1 LFEINFY
8 LYEIYRVFIISLL
21 LFVLKIT
28 WSIRKIDIK
37 QLIYL
42 CNLERERH
50 FGRAAEASFV
60 SQPTL
65 SMRLKNLE
73 KELGLSLINR
83 SNNFDGF
90 TPEGERVL
98 SWAREIVSVYQG
110 LKLEVESLK
119 HGVSGTLRIGVV
131 PQCSISLPTL
141 LKAVSGRYPQ
151 LDYQVMVLSADQLLD
166 ALNSHTVDVGIGF
179 FELATLR
186 ELHFQAEML
195 KDNGVE
201 VVWHPQHFP
210 QLAGNGPLTVKEL
223 AQIPLCLADQT
234 RYFRR
239 YIDGHFREADVSQ
252 RVILE
257 TTSLFQLL
265 QSVKVGLGCLISP
278 IGHLIPEVTNKLCRR
293 QLLLPP
299 MSRHSAVVIAEPG
312 RATPLAQHFFDEVRH
327 VLVTFTE

>member
-1 LFEINFY
+1 M
-8 LYEIYRVFIISLL
+8 
-21 LFVLKIT
+21 
-28 WSIRKIDIK
+28 DIK

-73 KELGLSLINR
+73 RELDLSLINR

-98 SWAREIVSVYQG
+98 TWAREIVSVYQG

-131 PQCSISLPTL
+131 PQCSISLPLL
-141 LKAVSGRYPQ
+141 LKGIGERYPQ
-151 LDYQVMVLSADQLLD
+151 LNYRVSVLSADQLLD
-166 ALNSHTVDVGIGF
+166 ALNSYTVDVGIGF
-179 FELATLR
+179 FELVTLR
-186 ELHFQAEML
+186 ELHFQAEPL
-195 KDNGVE
+195 QDGGVE
-201 VVWHPQHFP
+201 VVWHPAHFP
-210 QLAGNGPLTVKEL
+210 QLKGEGPLELKALKE
-223 AQIPLCLADQT
+223 IPFCLAEQT

-239 YIDGHFREADVSQ
+239 YLDTHFREADIHL

-257 TTSLFQLL
+257 TTSVFQLI
-265 QSVKVGLGCLISP
+265 QAAQVGLGCLISP
-278 IGHLIPEVTNKLCRR
+278 GGHLLPDMTPELCSRPLAIAPMTR
-293 QLLLPP
+293 QA
-299 MSRHSAVVIAEPG
+299 AVVIAEPG
-312 RATPLAQHFFDEVRH
+312 RAMPLSQHFFDEVRRW
-327 VLVTFTE
+327 LSER

>member
-1 LFEINFY
+1 M
-8 LYEIYRVFIISLL
+8 
-21 LFVLKIT
+21 
-28 WSIRKIDIK
+28 DIK

-90 TPEGERVL
+90 TVEGERVL

-119 HGVSGTLRIGVV
+119 HGVNGTLRIGVV
-131 PQCSISLPTL
+131 PQCSISLPL
-141 LKAVSGRYPQ
+141 MLKGMSDRYPQ
-151 LDYQVMVLSADQLLD
+151 LNYRVAVLSADQLLE

-186 ELHFQAEML
+186 ELHFQAEPL
-195 KDNGVE
+195 QDDGVE
-201 VVWHPQHFP
+201 VVFHPQHFP
-210 QLAGNGPLTVKEL
+210 QLAGTTPLALEQLATV
-223 AQIPLCLADQT
+223 PLCLAEQT

-239 YIDGHFREADVSQ
+239 YLDSHFREADVML

-257 TTSLFQLL
+257 TTSVFQLI
-265 QSVKVGLGCLISP
+265 QGVQVGLGCLISP
-278 IGHLIPEVTNKLCRR
+278 CGHLLPDMMSGLHSRR
-293 QLLLPP
+293 LAIAP
-299 MSRHSAVVIAEPG
+299 MSRQAAVVVAEPG
-312 RATPLAQHFFDEVRH
+312 RATPLSQHFFDEVRRW
-327 VLVTFTE
+327 LSEGRGGR

>member
-1 LFEINFY
+1 M
-8 LYEIYRVFIISLL
+8 
-21 LFVLKIT
+21 
-28 WSIRKIDIK
+28 DIK

-60 SQPTL
+60 SQPTI

-73 KELGLSLINR
+73 RELGLSLINR

-119 HGVSGTLRIGVV
+119 HGVTGTLRLGVV
-131 PQCSISLPTL
+131 PQCSMSLAVM
-141 LKAVSGRYPQ
+141 LKAISDRYPQ
-151 LDYQVMVLSADQLLD
+151 LDYRVAVLSADQLLE

-186 ELHFQAEML
+186 ELHFQAETL
-195 KDNGVE
+195 ADNGVE
-201 VVWHPQHFP
+201 LLYHPQHFP
-210 QLAGNGPLTVKEL
+210 QLEGDSLL
-223 AQIPLCLADQT
+223 ALHDVAALPLCLAEQT

-239 YIDGHFREADVSQ
+239 YVDGHFREAGLSM
-252 RVILE
+252 RVVLE
-257 TTSLFQLL
+257 TTSVFQLL
-265 QSVKVGLGCLISP
+265 QGVQVGLGCMVSP
-278 IGHLIPEVTNKLCRR
+278 VGHLIDGMTSGLQRR
-293 QLLLPP
+293 KMALPP
-299 MSRHSAVVIAEPG
+299 MSRQGAVVIAEPG
-312 RATPLAQHFFDEVRH
+312 RATPLAQHFFDEVRRW
-327 VLVTFTE
+327 LMN

>member
-1 LFEINFY
+1 M
-8 LYEIYRVFIISLL
+8 
-21 LFVLKIT
+21 
-28 WSIRKIDIK
+28 DIK

-73 KELGLSLINR
+73 RELGLSLINR

-119 HGVSGTLRIGVV
+119 HGVTGTLRIGVV
-131 PQCSISLPTL
+131 PQCSISLPVM
-141 LKAVSGRYPQ
+141 LKAISDRYPQ
-151 LDYQVMVLSADQLLD
+151 LDYRVAVLSADQLLD

-186 ELHFQAEML
+186 ELHFQAETL
-195 KDNGVE
+195 DDNGIE
-201 VVWHPQHFP
+201 LLYHPQHFP
-210 QLAGNGPLTVKEL
+210 LVSGEEPLTLEEVATL
-223 AQIPLCLADQT
+223 PLCLAEQT

-239 YIDGHFREADVSQ
+239 YIDGHFRDAQ
-252 RVILE
+252 LTLRVVLE
-257 TTSLFQLL
+257 TTSVFQLL
-265 QSVKVGLGCLISP
+265 QGVQVGLGCMVSP
-278 IGHLIPEVTNKLCRR
+278 VGHLIDGMTSGLQRR
-293 QLLLPP
+293 RIAMPP
-299 MSRHSAVVIAEPG
+299 MSRQGAVVIAEPG
-312 RATPLAQHFFDEVRH
+312 RATPLAQHFFDEVRRW
-327 VLVTFTE
+327 LKG

>member
-1 LFEINFY
+1 M
-8 LYEIYRVFIISLL
+8 
-21 LFVLKIT
+21 
-28 WSIRKIDIK
+28 DIK

-73 KELGLSLINR
+73 RELGLSLINR

-119 HGVSGTLRIGVV
+119 HGVTGILRIGVV
-131 PQCSISLPTL
+131 PQCSVSLPLL
-141 LKAVSGRYPQ
+141 LKSVSGQYPQ
-151 LDYQVMVLSADQLLD
+151 LDYRVAVLSADQLLD

-186 ELHFQAEML
+186 ELHFQAEAL
-195 KDNGVE
+195 QDNGVE
-201 VVWHPQHFP
+201 VVFHPQHFP
-210 QLAGNGPLTVKEL
+210 QLRGDGEL
-223 AQIPLCLADQT
+223 AFNDLQHIPLCLAEQT

-239 YIDGHFREADVSQ
+239 YLDSHFREAEVHP
-252 RVILE
+252 RVVLE
-257 TTSLFQLL
+257 TTSVFQLV
-265 QSVKVGLGCLISP
+265 QGVQVGLGCLISP
-278 IGHLIPEVTNKLCRR
+278 RGHLLPEMMPELQSR
-293 QLLLPP
+293 QLAIQP
-299 MSRHSAVVIAEPG
+299 MSRQAAVVIAEPG
-312 RATPLAQHFFDEVRH
+312 RATPLSQHFFDEVRRW
-327 VLVTFTE
+327 LSER

>member
-1 LFEINFY
+1 M
-8 LYEIYRVFIISLL
+8 
-21 LFVLKIT
+21 
-28 WSIRKIDIK
+28 DIK

-73 KELGLSLINR
+73 RELGLSLINR

-90 TPEGERVL
+90 TAEGERVL

-119 HGVSGTLRIGVV
+119 HGVNGTLRIGVV
-131 PQCSISLPTL
+131 PQCSISLPMM
-141 LKAVSGRYPQ
+141 LKAISDRYPQ
-151 LDYQVMVLSADQLLD
+151 LDYRVDVLSADQLLD

-186 ELHFQAEML
+186 ELHFQAETL
-195 KDNGVE
+195 QDNGVE
-201 VVWHPQHFP
+201 VVFHPRHFP
-210 QLAGNGPLTVKEL
+210 HLTGEGAL
-223 AQIPLCLADQT
+223 TLEDLQDIPLCLAEQT

-239 YIDGHFREADVSQ
+239 YLDTHFRETGIKL
-252 RVILE
+252 RVIME
-257 TTSLFQLL
+257 TTSVFQLV
-265 QSVKVGLGCLISP
+265 QATQVGLGCLISP
-278 IGHLIPEVTNKLCRR
+278 TGHLLPGMAPELSSRKLDIA
-293 QLLLPP
+293 P
-299 MSRHSAVVIAEPG
+299 MSREAALVIAEPG
-312 RATPLAQHFFDEVRH
+312 RATPLSQHFFDEVRRW
-327 VLVTFTE
+327 LSEGQGGK

>member
-1 LFEINFY
+1 M
-8 LYEIYRVFIISLL
+8 
-21 LFVLKIT
+21 
-28 WSIRKIDIK
+28 DIK

-73 KELGLSLINR
+73 RELGLSLINR

-119 HGVSGTLRIGVV
+119 HGVNGTLRIGVV
-131 PQCSISLPTL
+131 PQCSISLPAM
-141 LKAVSGRYPQ
+141 LKAISDRYPQ
-151 LDYQVMVLSADQLLD
+151 LDYRVAVLSADQLLD

-186 ELHFQAEML
+186 ELHFQAETL
-195 KDNGVE
+195 DDNGIE
-201 VVWHPQHFP
+201 LLYHPQHFP
-210 QLAGNGPLTVKEL
+210 QLSGDEPLTLEAVAAL
-223 AQIPLCLADQT
+223 PLCLAEQT

-239 YIDGHFREADVSQ
+239 YIDGHFRDAQ
-252 RVILE
+252 LTLRVVLE
-257 TTSLFQLL
+257 TTSVFQLL
-265 QSVKVGLGCLISP
+265 QGVQVGLGCMVSP
-278 IGHLIPEVTNKLCRR
+278 VGHLIDGMTSGLQRR
-293 QLLLPP
+293 RVAMPP
-299 MSRHSAVVIAEPG
+299 MSRQGAVVIAEPG
-312 RATPLAQHFFDEVRH
+312 RATPLAQHFFDEVRRW
-327 VLVTFTE
+327 LKG

>member
-1 LFEINFY
+1 M
-8 LYEIYRVFIISLL
+8 
-21 LFVLKIT
+21 
-28 WSIRKIDIK
+28 DIK

-42 CNLERERH
+42 VNLERERH

-73 KELGLSLINR
+73 RELGLSLINR

-119 HGVSGTLRIGVV
+119 HGVTGTLRIGVV
-131 PQCSISLPTL
+131 PQCSISLPVM
-141 LKAVSGRYPQ
+141 LKAISDRYPQ
-151 LDYQVMVLSADQLLD
+151 LDYRVAVLSADQLLE

-195 KDNGVE
+195 ADNGVE
-201 VVWHPQHFP
+201 LLYHPQHFP
-210 QLAGNGPLTVKEL
+210 QLTGDTPLTLDVVATL
-223 AQIPLCLADQT
+223 PLCLAEQT

-239 YIDGHFREADVSQ
+239 YIDGHCRDAGVTL

-257 TTSLFQLL
+257 TTSVFQLL
-265 QSVKVGLGCLISP
+265 QGVQVGLGCLVSP
-278 IGHLIPEVTNKLCRR
+278 VGHLIDGMTSGLQRR
-293 QLLLPP
+293 RVALPP
-299 MSRHSAVVIAEPG
+299 MSRQGAVVIAEPG
-312 RATPLAQHFFDEVRH
+312 RATPLAQHFFDEVRRW
-327 VLVTFTE
+327 LSLI

>member
-1 LFEINFY
+1 M
-8 LYEIYRVFIISLL
+8 
-21 LFVLKIT
+21 
-28 WSIRKIDIK
+28 DIK

-73 KELGLSLINR
+73 RELGLSLINR

-90 TPEGERVL
+90 TPEGDRVL
-98 SWAREIVSVYQG
+98 TWAREIVSVYQG

-119 HGVSGTLRIGVV
+119 HGVTGTLRIGVV
-131 PQCSISLPTL
+131 PQCSVSLPVL
-141 LKAVSGRYPQ
+141 LKGISDRFAQ
-151 LDYQVMVLSADQLLD
+151 LDYRVAVLSADQLLD

-186 ELHFQAEML
+186 ELHFQAEL
-195 KDNGVE
+195 LQDNGVE
-201 VVWHPQHFP
+201 VVFHPGHFP
-210 QLAGNGPLTVKEL
+210 QLVGEGEL
-223 AQIPLCLADQT
+223 SISELKDIPLCLAEQT

-239 YIDGHFREADVSQ
+239 YLDMYFREAELHP

-257 TTSLFQLL
+257 TTSVFQLA
-265 QSVKVGLGCLISP
+265 QGVQVGLGCLISP
-278 IGHLIPEVTNKLCRR
+278 RGHLLPEMMPELLARPLAIAPMAR
-293 QLLLPP
+293 QAAL
-299 MSRHSAVVIAEPG
+299 VIAEPG
-312 RATPLAQHFFDEVRH
+312 RATPLSQHFFDEVRRW
-327 VLVTFTE
+327 LSKR